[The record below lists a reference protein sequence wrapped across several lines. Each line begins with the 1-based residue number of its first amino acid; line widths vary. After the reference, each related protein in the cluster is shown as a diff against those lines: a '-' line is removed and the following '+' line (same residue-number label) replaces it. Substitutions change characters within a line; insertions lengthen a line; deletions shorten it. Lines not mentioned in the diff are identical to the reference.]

1 MSRNRTTGFLTWLN
15 LYGVNSALMGF
26 WIGLPHHRWGRAFF
40 LLLILLLFLSQGNS
54 WALAS
59 SLGLD
64 FGFET
69 QAYQPGTVPETFPV
83 ASAGLHF
90 GDKKS
95 EGMGDLKVRISPN
108 HPKAFAIT
116 SKNLYWGQIE
126 SNSPGSIHFS
136 VGRRLVGWAKADSLW
151 NLGQFENL
159 DQWDRL
165 RPSMQGLTGVFAHVN
180 TRYLEFRMF
189 ASGLFVPEITPNV
202 ILENQAFAQ
211 EHPQAI
217 ASAPKTLNLLN
228 QPTPLGYNLVLPPI
242 NTLILRPSFAISA
255 ETRSRSGLGAK
266 ISYGYLPLNY
276 FPIAL
281 QAQYSVNLNQVAVD
295 LQPRLVQ
302 HHLYNGELSYR
313 SGPHFAL
320 GVAGLIDQPVQ
331 DEIPSDYTT
340 TPLTLSSTWTPWI
353 EFRNDAL
360 SLTLTQ
366 IWVLGGIEPDVGPF
380 ASQSGSLFSSRML
393 YRNATQVGLNYHL
406 FPGNLHDPQIQFKYI
421 HEFSIN
427 GDWISGDFNYSFSPS
442 FGAVVGGDILSSY
455 LDVSPDR
462 GAEFLAD
469 MRPLG
474 RIRLGVTYAL

>member
-1 MSRNRTTGFLTWLN
+1 
-15 LYGVNSALMGF
+15 MGF

-40 LLLILLLFLSQGNS
+40 QLPLLLLFLSQGNS

-59 SLGLD
+59 PLGLD

-69 QAYQPGTVPETFPV
+69 QAYQPGIVPEMFPV
-83 ASAGLHF
+83 VSAGLDF
-90 GDKKS
+90 GDLQS
-95 EGMGDLKVRISPN
+95 EGMGDLKVRMSPT

-116 SKNLYWGQIE
+116 SKNLFWGHVAPP
-126 SNSPGSIHFS
+126 SSHAIHFS
-136 VGRRLVGWAKADSLW
+136 IGRRLIAWSKSDMLW

-165 RPSMQGLTGVFAHVN
+165 RPSMQGLTGVFAHMN
-180 TRYLEFRMF
+180 LREFEFQMF

-202 ILENQAFAQ
+202 VLENQAFAQ

-217 ASAPKTLNLLN
+217 ASAPKTINLLN
-228 QPTPLGYNLVLPPI
+228 HPTPLGYNLVLPPI
-242 NTLILRPSFAISA
+242 NTLLFRPSFAVSV
-255 ETRSRSGLGAK
+255 EKKSLSGLGGK
-266 ISYGYLPLNY
+266 LSYGYLPLNY

-295 LQPRLVQ
+295 LQPRLLQ
-302 HHLYNGELSYR
+302 HHLYNAELSYR
-313 SGPHFAL
+313 TGSNFAL
-320 GVAGLIDQPVQ
+320 GVGALIDQPVQ

-340 TPLTLSSTWTPWI
+340 TPLSLSTTWTPWI
-353 EFRNDAL
+353 EFRNEAL
-360 SLTLTQ
+360 SLILTQ
-366 IWVLGGIEPDVGPF
+366 IWVFGGIEADVGPF
-380 ASQSGSLFSSRML
+380 ASQNGSLFSSRML
-393 YRNATQVGLNYHL
+393 YRNASQIGLNYHL
-406 FPGNLHDPQIQFKYI
+406 LAGNLHDPQIRFKYI

-427 GDWISGDFNYSFSPS
+427 GDWISGDFTYSFSPS